1 MANYVDLVDLIV
13 RRLVTKPEAVR
24 VEEDR
29 SEGGVILV
37 TIRVDSAD
45 VGRVIGKKGSTINA
59 IRHVAKAASIKSGEK
74 VDVDVK
80 EDCSFSRRTVL

>member
-37 TIRVDSAD
+37 TIRVDSVD

-80 EDCSFSRRTVL
+80 ED

>member
-1 MANYVDLVDLIV
+1 MANYVDLVV

-37 TIRVDSAD
+37 TIRVDSED

-80 EDCSFSRRTVL
+80 ED

>member
-13 RRLVTKPEAVR
+13 RRLVTKPEAVH

-37 TIRVDSAD
+37 TIRVDSED

-80 EDCSFSRRTVL
+80 ED

>member
-24 VEEDR
+24 VEVDR

-37 TIRVDSAD
+37 TIRVDSED
-45 VGRVIGKKGSTINA
+45 VGRVICKIGSTINA

-80 EDCSFSRRTVL
+80 ED

>member
-29 SEGGVILV
+29 SDGGVILV
-37 TIRVDSAD
+37 TIRVDSED

-74 VDVDVK
+74 VDVD
-80 EDCSFSRRTVL
+80 R